1 MDPAGSTPRTYTL
14 QQAGTVVFAIAAIL
28 PLLLFFY
35 TLYALGALERPQA
48 QIGLGLALGL
58 VLVGL
63 YIFRGMM
70 ARIAD
75 ALRAAAAPAETPE
88 DRALAPAAAEL
99 HLPGLGTI
107 REAEPIRES
116 DLSPGAVDQLRTVW
130 QAEAEPLLGRRVSVS
145 VRNAPEPVVGTLSQV
160 TGDGLLLLDDA
171 ERRIG
176 ISYRRISAVEAEH
189 PPAARPAAR

>member
-14 QQAGTVVFAIAAIL
+14 QRAGTVVFAIAAIL

-70 ARIAD
+70 ARIAE
-75 ALRAAAAPAETPE
+75 ALRAATAPAEAPE
-88 DRALAPAAAEL
+88 GGGPPAAPAEL

-107 REAEPIRES
+107 REAEAIRES
-116 DLSPGAVDQLRTVW
+116 DLLPGAVEQLRTIW
-130 QAEAEPLLGRRVSVS
+130 QAEAEPLVGRRVSVA

-160 TGDGLLLLDDA
+160 TADGLLLLGDD
-171 ERRIG
+171 EKKIG
-176 ISYRRISAVEAEH
+176 ISYRRISAVEA
-189 PPAARPAAR
+189 AR